1 MYLLRW
7 YLGVLKRDMYLNKI
21 SVHFS
26 NTTNYMCC
34 SHQEMQQ
41 ATYFFNTN
49 RQSSLSISAAKDQNT
64 IAMNP
69 IFNHHKLS

>member
-1 MYLLRW
+1 
-7 YLGVLKRDMYLNKI
+7 
-21 SVHFS
+21 
-26 NTTNYMCC
+26 
-34 SHQEMQQ
+34 MQQ

-69 IFNHHKLS
+69 IFNHHKPS